1 MSTLPN
7 DRPQSGALAAISHA
21 VRTGAAAPVVVLA
34 MLSMVVVPLP
44 PFLLDALF
52 TINIGLSLMVLLA
65 VVYVRRPLE
74 FSIFPSVLLLVT
86 LLRLSLNVAS
96 TRVVLLHGHQG
107 GAAAGHVI
115 ESFGNFVVGGSYAVG
130 IVVFAILT
138 IVNFVVVTKGSG
150 RISEVSA
157 RFILDALPGKQMAI
171 DADLNAGLLTRDE
184 AKLRREEVR
193 NEADFYGSMDG
204 ASKFVRGDAIAGL
217 LILAINLVGGVLI
230 GMLQHGLGF
239 GEAMQTYT
247 LLAIGDGLVAQIPAL
262 LVSTAVAMLVTRATR
277 EQEMGDAVSTQVF
290 GQRRALTVAAT
301 LLGLIGL
308 VPGMPNLPFLL
319 LAGALGF
326 AAWRMRDPGEA
337 SPQPA
342 AEATAA
348 SPGGTA
354 LAELSWDEVAPV
366 EPLGLEVGYK
376 LIPLVDKSQ
385 GGELLTRLKGV
396 RRKLTQDLGFLIPAV
411 HVRDNLELAAG
422 QYRIL
427 VHGVPVASGEL
438 LTRLK
443 GVRRKL
449 TQDLGFLIPAVHVRD
464 NLELAAGQYRV
475 LVHGVPVAGGD
486 LHPDRMLA
494 LDPGRVFGPLEGIPG
509 KDPAFGL
516 DATWILPSQ
525 RAHAESL
532 GYTVVDAGTVVA
544 THLSHLVRERA
555 AELLG
560 HDEVQQLLAS
570 VGKASPKLVEDLTP
584 KLLPLSVIVRV
595 LQSLLAEKVPL
606 RQMRRIVEALLE
618 HGIHTQDPAVLT
630 AAVRTALGPFIVQEL
645 NGMTP
650 ELPVFTLAPQLE
662 RILQDSVSGQGA
674 ALEPGLAERLHQN
687 LSECVARQEQR
698 GEPAILLVP
707 GGIRAAISRLVR
719 HSVPQ
724 LSVLAYG
731 EVPEDKRLRLLG
743 AVG

>member
-1 MSTLPN
+1 MSSTPKT
-7 DRPQSGALAAISHA
+7 PQGASFAAIADSL
-21 VRTGAAAPVVVLA
+21 RSGAAAPVAVLA

-44 PFLLDALF
+44 PFLLDILF
-52 TINIGLSLMVLLA
+52 TVNIALSLMVLLA
-65 VVYVRRPLE
+65 VVYVKRPLE
-74 FSIFPSVLLLVT
+74 FSIFPSVLLMVT

-115 ESFGNFVVGGSYAVG
+115 ESFGNFVIGGSYAVG

-138 IVNFVVVTKGSG
+138 IVNFIVVTKGSG

-171 DADLNAGLLTRDE
+171 DADLNAGLLSRED

-217 LILAINLVGGVLI
+217 LILFINLIGGILI
-230 GMLQHGLGF
+230 GMLQHDLSF
-239 GEAMQTYT
+239 SDAMQTYT
-247 LLAIGDGLVAQIPAL
+247 LLAIGDGLVAQLPAL

-277 EQEMGDAVSTQVF
+277 EQEMGAAVSAQVF
-290 GQRRALTVAAT
+290 GQRRALVVASA
-301 LLGLIGL
+301 LMGLIGI

-319 LAGALGF
+319 FAALLGF
-326 AAWRMRDPGEA
+326 AAYRLKKHEQAEQLQAQVTEA
-337 SPQPA
+337 SNAPSA
-342 AEATAA
+342 GNAV
-348 SPGGTA
+348 
-354 LAELSWDEVAPV
+354 AELSWDEVTPV

-376 LIPLVDKSQ
+376 LIALVDKAQ
-385 GGELLTRLKGV
+385 GGELLTRLKGI

-411 HVRDNLELAAG
+411 HVRDNLELA
-422 QYRIL
+422 
-427 VHGVPVASGEL
+427 P
-438 LTRLK
+438 
-443 GVRRKL
+443 
-449 TQDLGFLIPAVHVRD
+449 
-464 NLELAAGQYRV
+464 GQYRV
-475 LVHGVPVAGGD
+475 LVYGVPVAEGE

-494 LDPGRVFGPLEGIPG
+494 LDPGKVFGTLEGIPG

-516 DATWILPSQ
+516 DAIWILPSQ

-532 GYTVVDAGTVVA
+532 GYTVVDAGTVIA
-544 THLSHLVRERA
+544 THMSHLVRERA
-555 AELLG
+555 SELLG

-570 VGKASPKLVEDLTP
+570 VGKVSPKLVEDLTP
-584 KLLPLSVIVRV
+584 KLLPLSVVVRV
-595 LQSLLAEKVPL
+595 LQSLLAERVPL

-618 HGIHTQDPAVLT
+618 HGIHTQDPAILT
-630 AAVRTALGPFIVQEL
+630 AAVRTALGSFIVQEL
-645 NGMTP
+645 NGMAA

-662 RILQDSVSGQGA
+662 RVLHDSVNGQGA
-674 ALEPGLAERLHQN
+674 AMEPGLAERLHQS
-687 LSECVARQEQR
+687 LSECVTRQEER

>member
-1 MSTLPN
+1 MSAQPA
-7 DRPQSGALAAISHA
+7 PQGALATAASA
-21 VRTGAAAPVVVLA
+21 LRSGAAAPIVVLA
-34 MLSMVVVPLP
+34 MLAMVVVPLP
-44 PFLLDALF
+44 PLLLDALF
-52 TINIGLSLMVLLA
+52 TINIALSLVVLLA
-65 VVYVRRPLE
+65 VVYVKRPLE
-74 FSIFPSVLLLVT
+74 FSVFPSVLLMVT

-96 TRVVLLHGHQG
+96 TRVVLLHGHE
-107 GAAAGHVI
+107 GAGAAGHVI

-171 DADLNAGLLTRDE
+171 DADLNAGLLSREE

-204 ASKFVRGDAIAGL
+204 ASKFVRGDAVAGL

-230 GMLQHGLGF
+230 GALQHGMGF
-239 GEAMQTYT
+239 GDAVQTYT
-247 LLAIGDGLVAQIPAL
+247 LLAIGDGLVAQLPAL

-277 EQEMGDAVSTQVF
+277 EQEMGAAVGSQVF
-290 GQRRALTVAAT
+290 GQRRALTVAAG

-308 VPGMPNLPFLL
+308 VPGMPNIPFLL
-319 LAGALGF
+319 LAIVLGYAALKLKK
-326 AAWRMRDPGEA
+326 REE
-337 SPQPA
+337 
-342 AEATAA
+342 AEAAGAQTDAVA
-348 SPGGTA
+348 TTSPA
-354 LAELSWDEVAPV
+354 QVELSWDEVAPV

-376 LIPLVDKSQ
+376 LIALVDKAQ
-385 GGELLTRLKGV
+385 GGELLARLKGV

-411 HVRDNLELAAG
+411 HVRDNLELAPGA
-422 QYRIL
+422 
-427 VHGVPVASGEL
+427 
-438 LTRLK
+438 
-443 GVRRKL
+443 
-449 TQDLGFLIPAVHVRD
+449 
-464 NLELAAGQYRV
+464 YRV
-475 LVHGVPVAGGD
+475 LVHGVPVAAGE
-486 LHPDRMLA
+486 LYPDRMLA
-494 LDPGRVFGPLEGIPG
+494 LDPGRVFGQLEGIPG

-516 DATWILPSQ
+516 DAIWIPPSQ

-555 AELLG
+555 SELLG

-570 VGKASPKLVEDLTP
+570 VGKALPRLVEDLTP
-584 KLLPLSVIVRV
+584 KLLPLSVVVRV
-595 LQSLLAEKVPL
+595 LQSLLAERVPL

-618 HGIHTQDPAVLT
+618 HGAHTQDPAVLT
-630 AAVRTALGPFIVQEL
+630 AAVRTALGRFIVQEL
-645 NGMTP
+645 NGMNA
-650 ELPVFTLAPQLE
+650 ELPVYTLAPQLE
-662 RILQDSVSGQGA
+662 RVLQDSVSGQGA

-687 LSECVARQEQR
+687 LSECVARQEGR
-698 GEPAILLVP
+698 GEPAVLLVP
-707 GGIRAAISRLVR
+707 GQIRAALSRLVR

-724 LSVLAYG
+724 LAVLAYG

-743 AVG
+743 AIG